1 MILFCRYAWA
11 RFWLSSPLVTRLDAV
26 QRADRAK
33 TPSSQLRIFQKT
45 NVSRSYDSK
54 LRPPNLPR
62 FWRWRFKD
70 DTSNIVLAPDRFAD
84 VNRSEV
90 VQAKFEIIRQLLG
103 FKSKL
108 DTNTKAG
115 EIVNSAMVNCRPVNQ
130 DPCRVISLGALRSP
144 VFPQLIFHLMVRL
157 LRVRCQSLVN
167 SLPQQLVDA
176 NKTLLEIR

>member
-1 MILFCRYAWA
+1 M
-11 RFWLSSPLVTRLDAV
+11 
-26 QRADRAK
+26 K
-33 TPSSQLRIFQKT
+33 EGLRSA
-45 NVSRSYDSK
+45 SRSYDSK
-54 LRPPNLPR
+54 LRPPNLR
-62 FWRWRFKD
+62 GFWRWRFKD
-70 DTSNIVLAPDRFAD
+70 DTGNVVLTPDRFTD

-90 VQAKFEIIRQLLG
+90 VQAKLELIRQLLG

-144 VFPQLIFHLMVRL
+144 VFPQPIFHLMVRL
-157 LRVRCQSLVN
+157 LGVRSRNLVN
-167 SLPQQLVDA
+167 SLPQQLVHT